1 MGWSSRIAL
10 AAGMMSVGGL
20 SQAAAQP
27 VLTEKTEKAE
37 IVVERVAQGL
47 SRPWGLAFLPDG
59 RMLVTE
65 KAGRLRLVTPE
76 GALSQPLTGTPTVSP
91 EGQGGL
97 LDVALDPDF
106 AANRLVYLTYA
117 EPRDGGNGTTAARG
131 RLNEAGTGLENLTV
145 IFRQEPTYAGSLHYG
160 SRLAFAPD
168 GTLFVTTGERFQLR
182 DKAQEL
188 STHLGKVI
196 RIRPDGSVPPDNPFV
211 GRADA
216 KPEVWSY
223 GHRNIQAAA
232 INPASRE
239 LWTVEHGARGGDEVN
254 IPRKGLNYGW
264 PVISFGVN
272 YEGTKIGV
280 GTKKEGMEQPVFYWD
295 PSIAP
300 SGMAFYT
307 GDKFPEWRNSVFVG
321 ALAKQHLNRL
331 ETAGGRVVKEERLL
345 AGLNVRIRDVRQGP
359 DGFLYLLTDQ
369 DQGAG
374 RILRVR
380 PK

>member
-1 MGWSSRIAL
+1 MGRTIGSAIL
-10 AAGMMSVGGL
+10 IGAAISVGG
-20 SQAAAQP
+20 SSRATAQP
-27 VLTEKTEKAE
+27 LLTETTEKAD
-37 IVVERVAQGL
+37 IVVENVARGL

-65 KAGRLRLVTPE
+65 KPGRLRIVTPD
-76 GALSQPLTGTPTVSP
+76 GKLSQPLTGVPTVSAG
-91 EGQGGL
+91 GQGGL
-97 LDVALDPDF
+97 LDVALDPNF
-106 AANRLVYLTYA
+106 ADNRLIYFTYA
-117 EPRDGGNGTTAARG
+117 EPRGDGSATTAARA
-131 RLNEAGTGLENLTV
+131 RLNDAGTGLENLAI
-145 IFRQEPTYAGSLHYG
+145 IFRQEPTYTGNNHFG

-168 GTLFVTTGERFQLR
+168 GTLFITTGERFNLR
-182 DKAQEL
+182 DKAQDL
-188 STHLGKVI
+188 STDLGKVI
-196 RIRPDGSVPPDNPFV
+196 RIRPDGTVPPDNPFV
-211 GRADA
+211 GRSDA
-216 KPEVWSY
+216 RPEIWSY

-264 PVISFGVN
+264 PVISYGVN
-272 YEGTKIGV
+272 YDGSKIGI
-280 GTKKEGMEQPVFYWD
+280 GTKKDGMEQPVFYWD

-307 GDKFPEWRNSVFVG
+307 GDKFPAWRGSLFVG
-321 ALAKQHLNRL
+321 ALAGQHLNRL
-331 ETAGGRVVKEERLL
+331 EISGDRVAKEERVLS
-345 AGLNVRIRDVRQGP
+345 GLRSRIRDVRQGP

-369 DQGAG
+369 EEG

>member
-1 MGWSSRIAL
+1 MGRATGIAFAIGAL
-10 AAGMMSVGGL
+10 MSIGGL
-20 SQAAAQP
+20 SRATAQP
-27 VLTEKTEKAE
+27 LLTEATEKAE
-37 IVVERVAQGL
+37 IVVESVARGL
-47 SRPWGLAFLPDG
+47 NRPWGLAFLPDG

-65 KAGRLRLVTPE
+65 KAGRLRIVTPDGKISE
-76 GALSQPLTGTPTVSP
+76 PLSGVPAVSSG
-91 EGQGGL
+91 GQGGL
-97 LDVALDPDF
+97 LDVAIDPSFVD
-106 AANRLVYLTYA
+106 NRLVYLTYA
-117 EPRDGGNGTTAARG
+117 ETRGEGNATTAARA
-131 RLNEAGTGLENLTV
+131 RLNSTGTGLENLTV
-145 IFRQEPTYAGSLHYG
+145 IFRQEPTYSGTHHFG

-168 GTLFVTTGERFQLR
+168 GTLFITTGERFNLR
-182 DKAQEL
+182 DKSQDL

-211 GRADA
+211 GRAGA

-223 GHRNIQAAA
+223 GHRNIHAAA

-264 PVISFGVN
+264 PVISYGVN
-272 YEGTKIGV
+272 YDGSKIGT
-280 GTKKEGMEQPVFYWD
+280 GAKKDGMEQPVFYWD

-307 GDKFPEWRNSVFVG
+307 SDKFPAWRGSLFVG
-321 ALAKQHLNRL
+321 ALAGQHLNRL
-331 ETAGGRVVKEERLL
+331 EVSGDRVAKEERLL
-345 AGLNVRIRDVRQGP
+345 TGLRARIRDVREGP

-369 DQGAG
+369 EDG